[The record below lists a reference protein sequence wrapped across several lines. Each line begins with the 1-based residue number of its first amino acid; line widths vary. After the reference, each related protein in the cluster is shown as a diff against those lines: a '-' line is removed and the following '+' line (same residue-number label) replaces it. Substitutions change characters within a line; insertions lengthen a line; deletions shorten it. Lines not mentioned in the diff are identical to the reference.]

1 MWSLLPGHHPRLRT
15 SSMKQMGQRCTALDR
30 DGSSDFRKLRHQ
42 LKHSVFTDVVVRHPR
57 RKMAL
62 DSPDREFAHMT
73 TQTHTHTCMYT
84 YPCASSFTPAHAET
98 HVGMQTY
105 NMNNPQVQAHT
116 RTGKHT
122 NTTCTQPGNPL
133 TSRPWI
139 PLPRIPSG
147 CREPRKGSFWKQCS
161 PSTRRL

>member
-1 MWSLLPGHHPRLRT
+1 MRPLLSGHHPRLRT
-15 SSMKQMGQRCTALDR
+15 SSMKQMGQCTAHM
-30 DGSSDFRKLRHQ
+30 DGSSDFRKLGHQ
-42 LKHSVFTDVVVRHPR
+42 GKHSLFTDAIVGHPR

-73 TQTHTHTCMYT
+73 DHTHTYT
-84 YPCASSFTPAHAET
+84 YPCTCTHTMYTPAHAET

-105 NMNNPQVQAHT
+105 NTNNTQVQAHT
-116 RTGKHT
+116 HTGKHT

-133 TSRPWI
+133 TSQPWI

-147 CREPRKGSFWKQCS
+147 CREPRKGAFWKQCS